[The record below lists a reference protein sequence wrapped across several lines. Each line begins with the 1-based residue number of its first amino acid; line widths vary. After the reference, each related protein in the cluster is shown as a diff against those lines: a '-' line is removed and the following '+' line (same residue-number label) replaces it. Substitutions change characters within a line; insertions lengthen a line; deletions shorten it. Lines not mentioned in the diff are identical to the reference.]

1 MANQTKKDEV
11 LGEIRGK
18 MPLYA
23 NGFDNYGEII
33 LCEKGFIIRAEGNTL
48 RVYFHLVS
56 MLAKA
61 TEEMVMGKVGV
72 ELEALDPLG
81 EKHYYHFSMSEPH
94 FNALKAAC
102 GK

>member
-1 MANQTKKDEV
+1 
-11 LGEIRGK
+11 
-18 MPLYA
+18 
-23 NGFDNYGEII
+23 
-33 LCEKGFIIRAEGNTL
+33 
-48 RVYFHLVS
+48 